1 MNSARRVL
9 AARSCSVLACS
20 VLACS
25 VLATALLTAC
35 SDDDPVPPRA
45 EAPVSTAPTSG
56 QKPAPITVTVTETP
70 GADGSGSGGSG
81 SGSGGTEAEAP
92 DRPAHSG
99 DSRYGDCT
107 TTVLDHRDVDHPRL
121 GRMRIFLT
129 QGSERRCVVATRYS
143 DGGNAFLTRLDG
155 THTFRFASP
164 ATDATGNTFI
174 DYNPG
179 RYDGVFVLIP
189 TDDGYVE
196 PEEGSN
202 DFQSD
207 DRVRYYSART
217 VGPGTDGRYQILSEV
232 NDCEPS
238 CADGTTHRKVLSWN
252 GRSYS

>member
-1 MNSARRVL
+1 MNSARPAL
-9 AARSCSVLACS
+9 AVLACS
-20 VLACS
+20 VLA
-25 VLATALLTAC
+25 VPLLTAC
-35 SDDDPVPPRA
+35 SDDEPAPRA
-45 EAPVSTAPTSG
+45 RASISTSPSSG
-56 QKPAPITVTVTETP
+56 TKPAPITVTVTETP
-70 GADGSGSGGSG
+70 TEGGSGSGGSG
-81 SGSGGTEAEAP
+81 SGGAEADAP
-92 DRPAHSG
+92 KGPAQSREH
-99 DSRYGDCT
+99 RYGDCT
-107 TTVLDHRDVDHPRL
+107 RTVLDHRDVTHPNI
-121 GRMRIFLT
+121 GRVRVYLT
-129 QGSERRCVVATRYS
+129 QGSDHRCVVATRYS
-143 DGGNAFLTRLDG
+143 DGGNAFIARLDASIK
-155 THTFRFASP
+155 FQFASP
-164 ATDATGNTFI
+164 STDATGNTFI

-189 TDDGYVE
+189 TEHGYVE